1 VQQADALQQQGTADA
16 YGGALR
22 LLREAQA
29 IIPQY
34 PNAVR
39 LYGIV
44 SEKMGNLPPSALSD
58 ADTKAYNQA
67 YSLFLS
73 GAYQDAYDEVMTIWP
88 SNRNYGPL
96 LRLKKR
102 LEVQLNI
109 S

>member
-1 VQQADALQQQGTADA
+1 MPTR
-16 YGGALR
+16 GALR

-34 PNAVR
+34 TNAVR
-39 LYGIV
+39 LYGII
-44 SEKMGNLPPSALSD
+44 SEKQGNLPPSALSD
-58 ADTKAYNQA
+58 ADDKAYKQA

-73 GAYQDAYDEVMTIWP
+73 GAYQDAYDKVMTIWP
-88 SNRNYGPL
+88 SNKNYGPL